1 MDNAQRLELKNQ
13 ALLEKV
19 SSLTTNYE
27 NQIADLRVEVTMLM
41 NELQNAR
48 AELASA
54 AERLDAA
61 EGTSSEDPDAVSEE
75 APAEEQG

>member
-1 MDNAQRLELKNQ
+1 MDNTQRLELKNQ

-41 NELQNAR
+41 SELQHTEQ
-48 AELASA
+48 ELAAAVEKLNAA
-54 AERLDAA
+54 AEATD
-61 EGTSSEDPDAVSEE
+61 EVPSEE